1 MSLHFSDFSLGRS
14 VRGLTSRAESNGEW
28 GLTIPSL
35 QCLLVWNSPCLPRAA
50 SKLAHKTN
58 TGSDSRCCC
67 PRLRREF
74 QRLGVNLPLQ
84 GRRGPRE
91 KEEASG
97 SEGARLESADVGV
110 ERFGLNTG
118 LSAALGSVV
127 PEGHSSEEEA
137 EGSASEAAD
146 VETKRFGLSTAPSAA
161 AESAFPEGASSKQVP
176 EGSLRETVER
186 GESRSPSRLTFYD
199 EPPYSWKQS

>member
-1 MSLHFSDFSLGRS
+1 GALENMKDERERDLP
-14 VRGLTSRAESNGEW
+14 A
-28 GLTIPSL
+28 
-35 QCLLVWNSPCLPRAA
+35 LLAHRLVGWNSNRSPRAA

-118 LSAALGSVV
+118 LS
-127 PEGHSSEEEA
+127 
-137 EGSASEAAD
+137 
-146 VETKRFGLSTAPSAA
+146 
-161 AESAFPEGASSKQVP
+161 
-176 EGSLRETVER
+176 
-186 GESRSPSRLTFYD
+186 
-199 EPPYSWKQS
+199 